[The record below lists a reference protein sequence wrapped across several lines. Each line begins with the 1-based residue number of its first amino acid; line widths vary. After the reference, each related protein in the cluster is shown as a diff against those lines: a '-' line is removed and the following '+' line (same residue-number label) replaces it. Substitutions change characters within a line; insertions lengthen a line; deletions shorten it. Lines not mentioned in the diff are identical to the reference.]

1 MVTTIVN
8 VCVANRQWATMPESN
23 KINRDSVVANTR
35 AWIAPTGAYFDGE
48 PKAGFNV
55 RLKMTYEN
63 FGKEAA
69 DDVVPFVFWSP
80 GTFPVT
86 IDAKQ
91 MPYIDTQT
99 APWPLHSDPVCKS
112 DPSRY
117 VNRRAVY
124 VPTPRSHGRN
134 PILFH
139 LWVFCLSHE
148 VISYGFNNPPKRGHG

>member
-1 MVTTIVN
+1 MLAGVIMATTIVN
-8 VCVANRQWATMPESN
+8 VCVANRQWATMAESN

-63 FGKEAA
+63 LGKEAA

-80 GTFPVT
+80 GKFPVT

-99 APWPLHSDPVCKS
+99 APWPLHNDPVCNS

-117 VNRRAVY
+117 VNRGAVY
-124 VPTPRSHGRN
+124 PSAKN
-134 PILFH
+134 D
-139 LWVFCLSHE
+139 
-148 VISYGFNNPPKRGHG
+148 VISYGFNNPPYLPQEVMDGTQFFSIF